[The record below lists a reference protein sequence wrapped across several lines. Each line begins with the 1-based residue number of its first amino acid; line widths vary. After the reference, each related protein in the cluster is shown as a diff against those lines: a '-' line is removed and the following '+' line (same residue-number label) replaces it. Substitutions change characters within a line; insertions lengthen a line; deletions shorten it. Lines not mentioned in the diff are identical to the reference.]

1 VPVAAAGGTNNCS
14 VVVLVEV
21 SEVTTE
27 GTGDTPL
34 SLSEEETTETSDV
47 TSSPLLRPPTR
58 WAGLRE
64 LPGGVNV
71 KGKSPPKLESEASLE
86 GVEAPGTCNA
96 SYMATT
102 MREGKYSKNSK
113 TYL

>member
-1 VPVAAAGGTNNCS
+1 VPVAAAAAAGGTKNWS
-14 VVVLVEV
+14 VVVLVEA

-47 TSSPLLRPPTR
+47 TSSPSLRPPMR

-64 LPGGVNV
+64 
-71 KGKSPPKLESEASLE
+71 
-86 GVEAPGTCNA
+86 
-96 SYMATT
+96 
-102 MREGKYSKNSK
+102 
-113 TYL
+113 

>member
-1 VPVAAAGGTNNCS
+1 VPVAGGGGTKNCS
-14 VVVLVEV
+14 TVVPVEA

-47 TSSPLLRPPTR
+47 TSSPLLGPPTR
-58 WAGLRE
+58 WARLRE

-71 KGKSPPKLESEASLE
+71 KDMSPPKLESEASLE
-86 GVEAPGTCNA
+86 GVEASGTCNA

-102 MREGKYSKNSK
+102 MREGQYSKNLK